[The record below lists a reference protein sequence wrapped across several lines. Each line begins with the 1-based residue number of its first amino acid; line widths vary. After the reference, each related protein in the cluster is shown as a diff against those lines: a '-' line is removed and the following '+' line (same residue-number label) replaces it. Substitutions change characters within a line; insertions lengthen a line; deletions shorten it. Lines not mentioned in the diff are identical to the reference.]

1 MMRCLSNET
10 PTEAL
15 LEIVIITY
23 NRREKLKSTLK
34 SLFADYSPVR
44 NCQITILDNCS
55 TDGASDICAEYGEK
69 YKNVRHIRHHQNIG
83 GNANICRAYEVT
95 QKEYVWCLADDDTF
109 QWSNWAEI
117 ENAMQENFD
126 CIFTTL
132 VNLRRARG
140 VGGVLMESTFCP
152 ACIYK
157 KSNIDSDVIQGMYSN
172 IYNFLPHVTIAASLI
187 MKNKRIFTPT
197 YEIVIQAK
205 KYEDIPEIATMDI
218 NRGNQVSYSKLTE
231 NKFWEVG
238 FINIVSIL
246 PEKLQNAVYADLSQL
261 YQTKEQFV
269 LYLVKYFVAKGAST
283 KNLFDLYA
291 SLSPEYQDEF
301 IKTLF
306 KYYEVEQFEKI
317 IFCQND
323 WNLLFISQLAKK
335 KSGRIK
341 SIVKRILK
349 KILLFGLRQIH

>member
-1 MMRCLSNET
+1 MNKKT

-23 NRREKLKSTLK
+23 NRKEKLKSTLQ
-34 SLFADYSPVR
+34 SLFAGYSPVR

-55 TDGASDICAEYGEK
+55 TDGASDVCAEYGQK
-69 YKNVRHIRHHQNIG
+69 YENVRHIRHPQNIG

-117 ENAMQENFD
+117 ENAMQESFD

-132 VNLRRARG
+132 MNLKRSRG
-140 VGGVLMESTFCP
+140 IGGVLMESTFCP

-172 IYNFLPHVTIAASLI
+172 IYNFLPHLTIAVLI
-187 MKNKRIFTPT
+187 VMKNKRIFIPT
-197 YEIVIQAK
+197 YEIVIQEK
-205 KYEDIPEIATMDI
+205 KHEDVPEIAAIDI
-218 NRGNQVSYSKLTE
+218 NRGNKISYSKLTK

-246 PEKLQNAVYADLSQL
+246 PKNLQDAVYADLSQL
-261 YQTKEQFV
+261 YLTKEAFI
-269 LYLVKYFVAKGAST
+269 LHLIKYFAAKGAST

-291 SLSPEYQDEF
+291 SLSPEYRDEF
-301 IKTLF
+301 IKKLF
-306 KYYEVEQFEKI
+306 IYYEVERFEKI
-317 IFCQND
+317 VLSQDD

-335 KSGRIK
+335 KAGRIR
-341 SIVKRILK
+341 SIIKRILK
-349 KILLFGLRQIH
+349 KMLMFGLRQIH